1 VNLQQT
7 VFSRLYRRS
16 PNVESLPWHR
26 EQPPA
31 LLERA
36 VAQRSTRGRALD
48 VGCGE
53 GVYSAYLAE
62 QGFSVVG
69 VDFVP
74 AALAAARTRADRAGL
89 ELDLHEGDV
98 VDYSPGRAF
107 DVVLDSGCLHHLP
120 KGKVSRYRARLDEW
134 LAPGG
139 DYVLVHFA
147 HRPRVLW
154 IPKGPRHMTRDETVE
169 FFAPLQLRAYE
180 ETHFDVPL
188 PMGRMR
194 AGVYWF
200 SRPAR

>member
-1 VNLQQT
+1 
-7 VFSRLYRRS
+7 
-16 PNVESLPWHR
+16 LPWHR
-26 EQPPA
+26 EQAPA

-36 VAQRSTRGRALD
+36 VTQRTTRGRALD
-48 VGCGE
+48 LGCGD
-53 GVYSAYLAE
+53 GSYAVYLAQ

-74 AALAAARTRADRAGL
+74 AALAAARTRAEQAGV
-89 ELDLHEGDV
+89 EVEFRECDV
-98 VDYSPGRAF
+98 VEYQTPSAF

-120 KGKVSRYRARLDEW
+120 KRKLGAYRDRLDEW

-147 HRPRVLW
+147 HRPRSFW
-154 IPKGPRHMTRDETVE
+154 IPAGPRHMTRDEADA
-169 FFAPLQLRAYE
+169 FFAPLELQSYD
-180 ETHFDVPL
+180 ETQFDVPL

-200 SRPAR
+200 SRPER